1 MKILQIFTI
10 ILSFSISTH
19 VYATE
24 IIEELNVDDSPST
37 NSSPQENTAQ
47 VNKYFH
53 KKIIAETFEEELAED
68 FELLGHTIT
77 PGTKKT
83 LRWSSLQSPLGY
95 PIELPVIIINGTE
108 PGPVLSL
115 TAAIHGD
122 ELNGI
127 EMIRQVIHEIDPTQ
141 LKGVIIGIPIVNL
154 EGFWRKERYIGD
166 RRDLNRYFPGSPEG
180 SYPARV
186 AHTIFTNVIQHCDI
200 VVDLHTGSFFRE
212 NLPQLRVDLKM
223 EQVADLAGGF
233 GAVTA
238 LQSVAPSGS
247 LRGAA
252 TAIGIPAIV
261 MEIGG
266 PLSLEIDKVSVGVK
280 SLRSFL
286 LSVGMISK
294 ITLWPNPQP
303 IFYGSEWL
311 RADAGGIL
319 LNKVNLGDSITKG
332 SVLAEINNPIT
343 NETHNV
349 ISTIDG
355 TILGRAQN
363 QFVSPGFALFH
374 VGHKK
379 SIQEIEQEIVKE
391 TQQAV
396 VNDK

>member
-1 MKILQIFTI
+1 MNPFHIFT
-10 ILSFSISTH
+10 LSISL
-19 VYATE
+19 VFCAQVFATE
-24 IIEELNVDDSPST
+24 IIDENNTDDTPSI
-37 NSSPQENTAQ
+37 NTS
-47 VNKYFH
+47 VNKTSTPENQQPP
-53 KKIIAETFEEELAED
+53 KKIIAETFQEEVAED
-68 FELLGHTIT
+68 FKLLGHIIP

-95 PIELPVIIINGTE
+95 PIELPVIIINGAQ

-127 EMIRQVIHEIDPTQ
+127 EMIRQVMHELDPTK
-141 LKGVIIGIPIVNL
+141 LKGVIVGIPIVNL

-166 RRDLNRYFPGSPEG
+166 RRDLNRFFPGSLDG

-186 AHTIFTNVIQHCDI
+186 AHTIFTNVIQHCDM
-200 VVDLHTGSFFRE
+200 VVDLHTGSFYRE

-266 PLSLEIDKVSVGVK
+266 PLSLETDKVAVGVK

-286 LSVGMISK
+286 LSVGMINK

-303 IFYGSEWL
+303 VFYGSEWL
-311 RADAGGIL
+311 RADVGGIL
-319 LNKVNLGDSITKG
+319 INKINLGDSITKG
-332 SVLAEINNPIT
+332 SILAEINNPIT

-349 ISTIDG
+349 ISPIEG

-379 SIQEIEQEIVKE
+379 SVQEIEQEIDKE
-391 TQQAV
+391 SQQAV
-396 VNDK
+396 VSDK

>member
-1 MKILQIFTI
+1 MR
-10 ILSFSISTH
+10 ISH
-19 VYATE
+19 VYVLLISLCICTHAHATE
-24 IIEELNVDDSPST
+24 IIEETDTDDSPSI
-37 NSSPQENTAQ
+37 SSSLKENATGKKLQPQ
-47 VNKYFH
+47 
-53 KKIIAETFEEELAED
+53 KKIISETFEEEIADD
-68 FELLGHTIT
+68 FEILDHKIA

-83 LRWSSLQSPLGY
+83 IRWSSLQSPLGH
-95 PIELPVIIINGTE
+95 PTELPVIIINGAN

-127 EMIRQVIHEIDPTQ
+127 EMIRQVMHEIDPTK
-141 LKGVIIGIPIVNL
+141 LKGVIVGIPIVNL

-166 RRDLNRYFPGSPEG
+166 RRDLNRYFPGSPDG

-200 VVDLHTGSFFRE
+200 VVDLHTGSFYRE
-212 NLPQLRVDLKM
+212 NLPQLRVDLHM
-223 EQVADLAGGF
+223 EQIADLAGGF
-233 GAVTA
+233 GAVTV

-252 TAIGIPAIV
+252 SAAGIPAIV

-266 PLSLEIDKVSVGVK
+266 PLSLETEKVAVGVK

-286 LSVGMISK
+286 LSIGMISK

-303 IFYGSEWL
+303 VFYGSEWL
-311 RADAGGIL
+311 RADVGGIL
-319 LNKVNLGDSITKG
+319 INKVNLGDSITKG
-332 SVLAEINNPIT
+332 SILAEISNPIS
-343 NETHNV
+343 NETHHV

-379 SIQEIEQEIVKE
+379 TVQEIEQEIVEE
-391 TQQAV
+391 TPQTV
-396 VNDK
+396 VNE